1 MINLRR
7 KYIKMKK
14 AFAITQ
20 VDSRKNNERAEIFKF
35 HCREMKDLT

>member
-14 AFAITQ
+14 VFAITQ
-20 VDSRKNNERAEIFKF
+20 VDSRKITRGQKFSNFTAEK
-35 HCREMKDLT
+35 